1 MSFQILNTSF
11 PNEVLHVGIFW
22 PNSDYSPI
30 RTRNKTYE
38 ISRQGK
44 NNFCF
49 LPNKAIKFW
58 VPLDWISTTIF
69 TWYFYQDWKLLY
81 VYFCFTL
88 PILLETLVSTM
99 CWGWKEIIIPLFSS
113 LASNNGFICSVNL
126 SLFND
131 IWVLGFHGF
140 DTKLNV
146 ISRIILSQSHTLEQ

>member
-1 MSFQILNTSF
+1 MPLAKIESLQPSLLDTF
-11 PNEVLHVGIFW
+11 
-22 PNSDYSPI
+22 
-30 RTRNKTYE
+30 TRIERCY
-38 ISRQGK
+38 
-44 NNFCF
+44 
-49 LPNKAIKFW
+49 
-58 VPLDWISTTIF
+58 
-69 TWYFYQDWKLLY
+69 
-81 VYFCFTL
+81 TL

-146 ISRIILSQSHTLEQ
+146 IFKIVLSQSHILEQYHGSYEWIIMLEKYGRLDLIVFHLIWVIGTYDNWKNQNPGGRFGATS